1 MATERQKNAA
11 SKVLENGGNVSKAMR
26 DAGYSDKTAKT
37 PKNLT
42 ESDGWNELMDKNFPD
57 ELLQKVLNE
66 GLLADKAIGIEGN
79 TIEDYPTRHKY
90 LDTAMKLR
98 DRYPAQKKAV
108 DLTSKGEKMQT
119 IINIIKP
126 TE

>member
-1 MATERQKNAA
+1 MATEKQKKAA
-11 SKVLENGGNVSKAMR
+11 KNMLENGGNVSKAMR
-26 DAGYSDKTAKT
+26 DAGYSPATAHNPQKMT
-37 PKNLT
+37 D
-42 ESDGWNELMDKNFPD
+42 SDGWNELMDKNFPD